1 MAQTDML
8 KRYLDAGIAFT
19 QLTQQKAEGIVRELV
34 KAGEV
39 QTNQAQARVQELLD
53 RNRENIE
60 ALTQL
65 IAAEVRSQLANVGVG
80 KKPAAKKAA
89 APAPAAKAAPRK
101 VPATRTAVKKTGTPA
116 KKAVKKTATPA
127 KKAAKKA

>member
-19 QLTQQKAEGIVRELV
+19 QLTQKRAEEIVRELV

-53 RNRENIE
+53 RNRENTE
-60 ALTQL
+60 ALVKM
-65 IAAEVRSQLANVGVG
+65 IRAEVRSQLANVGVG
-80 KKPAAKKAA
+80 KKPARPAAKKAAPAKKAA
-89 APAPAAKAAPRK
+89 AKKAA
-101 VPATRTAVKKTGTPA
+101 
-116 KKAVKKTATPA
+116 PA
-127 KKAAKKA
+127 KKAAKKAVKKAVKKAAKKA

>member
-19 QLTQQKAEGIVRELV
+19 QLTQKRAEEIVRELV

-53 RNRENIE
+53 RNRENTE
-60 ALTQL
+60 ALVKL
-65 IAAEVRSQLANVGVG
+65 IRAEVRSQLANVGVG
-80 KKPAAKKAA
+80 KKPSRPAAKKAA
-89 APAPAAKAAPRK
+89 AKKAPAKKAEAKK
-101 VPATRTAVKKTGTPA
+101 AVKKAVKKAAPA
-116 KKAVKKTATPA
+116 KKAVKK
-127 KKAAKKA
+127 AAKKA